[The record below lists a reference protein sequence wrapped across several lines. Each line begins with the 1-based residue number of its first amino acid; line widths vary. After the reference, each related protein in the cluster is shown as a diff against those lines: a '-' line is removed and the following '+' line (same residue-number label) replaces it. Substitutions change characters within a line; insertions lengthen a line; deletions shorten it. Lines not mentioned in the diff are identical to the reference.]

1 MDLLK
6 GTLDLLIL
14 HSLLA
19 QPAHGWAIAQRVES
33 GSDSAFKLNQ
43 GSLYPALHKLED
55 EGLIRG
61 KWLVAEDTRKR
72 VKVYALTRSGRRALQ
87 TETDNWRAYARAMEL
102 LISRP

>member
-14 HSLLA
+14 HSLLS
-19 QPAHGWAIAQRVES
+19 QPAHGWAIAQRVET
-33 GSDSAFKLNQ
+33 GSDSAFRLNQ
-43 GSLYPALHKLED
+43 GSLYPALHRLED

-61 KWLVAEDTRKR
+61 RWKVAEDTRR
-72 VKVYALTRSGRRALQ
+72 RIKVYELTRAGRRAL
-87 TETDNWRAYARAMEL
+87 EREKADWHAYAHAMEL